1 MDERSLL
8 ARKVDLLKQLNDRER
23 FNQLALFDPY
33 PYQKRF
39 LDSSKICNQVLL
51 MAGNRI
57 GKSMC
62 GSRYVAMVATGL
74 YPKWFRGRTFKKP
87 ATIWV
92 GGVSLE
98 TVRDICQAELL
109 GAPGD
114 PDAQGSGA
122 LPRDLII
129 KSERKPGV
137 PNAVANVNVR
147 HISGGTSQIFFK
159 SYDSMDKWYGRSVDL
174 VWLDE
179 EPERDLYSQAMTRTL
194 DRRGLVMMTFTPERG
209 ITETVASF
217 MNNLQAGQSM
227 TNAGWDDASE
237 DVRTVV
243 HKHRGH
249 LTHQMM
255 DQILSAYAPH
265 EREMRRNGRPSI
277 GTGLVFPVHE
287 SKLMVEPFEI
297 PEDWPRIGGLDLG
310 WSHPTA
316 YVQAAF
322 DPDAEESTVYIIDC
336 YRQSK
341 APPHVHAAALKSRG
355 DVPIAWPHDGH
366 RRDSMG
372 NPGLAD
378 QYRSLGLN
386 MLPMHFEN
394 PPALGEKKGGN
405 NVQQGIQ
412 HMVQAMEQDRFKVFN
427 TLTDWWEEFRSYHY
441 KDSKVVA
448 IRDDLMSATRYAV
461 MSERYAMPKNADGVW
476 QRELDYPDYG
486 IV

>member
-8 ARKVDLLKQLNDRER
+8 ARTVDLLKQLTDRAR

-74 YPKWFRGRTFKKP
+74 YPKWFRGRTSKKP
-87 ATIWV
+87 ATTWV

-122 LPRDLII
+122 LPRDLIS

-209 ITETVASF
+209 ITETVAS
-217 MNNLQAGQSM
+217 
-227 TNAGWDDASE
+227 
-237 DVRTVV
+237 
-243 HKHRGH
+243 H
-249 LTHQMM
+249 
-255 DQILSAYAPH
+255 
-265 EREMRRNGRPSI
+265 
-277 GTGLVFPVHE
+277 
-287 SKLMVEPFEI
+287 
-297 PEDWPRIGGLDLG
+297 
-310 WSHPTA
+310 
-316 YVQAAF
+316 
-322 DPDAEESTVYIIDC
+322 
-336 YRQSK
+336 
-341 APPHVHAAALKSRG
+341 
-355 DVPIAWPHDGH
+355 
-366 RRDSMG
+366 
-372 NPGLAD
+372 
-378 QYRSLGLN
+378 
-386 MLPMHFEN
+386 
-394 PPALGEKKGGN
+394 
-405 NVQQGIQ
+405 
-412 HMVQAMEQDRFKVFN
+412 
-427 TLTDWWEEFRSYHY
+427 
-441 KDSKVVA
+441 
-448 IRDDLMSATRYAV
+448 
-461 MSERYAMPKNADGVW
+461 
-476 QRELDYPDYG
+476 
-486 IV
+486 